1 MTEFQPRGRSDT
13 IRVDLL
19 VIADLIESGARVLDI
34 GCGDGALLHYLAH
47 NKDVDGR
54 GIEISQAGVNACVR
68 QGLSVV
74 QGDADTDLRDYP
86 DKAFDYVVLSQTL
99 QATHSP
105 REVLAEL
112 VRIGRHAIVSFP
124 NFAYW
129 RIRWQLL
136 ASGRMPETEALA
148 APWYETP
155 NIHFCTIRD
164 FVILCRDMGLR
175 IEQRSFLTH
184 EGKTGR
190 FRSTGLWANFLGEQG
205 LFVLRGP

>member
-1 MTEFQPRGRSDT
+1 MTEFQPRDRSDT

-34 GCGDGALLHYLAH
+34 GCGDGALLHYLAN

-164 FVILCRDMGLR
+164 FVIMCRDMGLR
-175 IEQRSFLTH
+175 IEQRSSLNH

-190 FRSTGLWANFLGEQG
+190 FRSTGLWSNFLGEQG